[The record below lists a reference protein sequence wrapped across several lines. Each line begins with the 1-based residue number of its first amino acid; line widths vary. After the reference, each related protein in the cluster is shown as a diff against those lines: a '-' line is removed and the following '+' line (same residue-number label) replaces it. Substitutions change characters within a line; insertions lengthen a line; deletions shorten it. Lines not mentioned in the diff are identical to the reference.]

1 MRYGKRFSPLM
12 AVLGSVLLVTPVAA
26 QEAGGAQTQQQ
37 AGQEYSEQKLDAF
50 AAAATEV
57 NKVMFA
63 WRGRMQQAENQ
74 EEQQAMLQQANEEIV
89 TIVQNT
95 PHITMQEYQAIAT
108 AAGEDQSLAD
118 DLRERVRVKM
128 ESEQGGGSQ

>member
-26 QEAGGAQTQQQ
+26 QEAGGAQAQQQ